1 MFRIMQKVEP
11 MVREELGLKTVD
23 EDVKKLVNDSVRK
36 EIDGIHLER
45 ALNQVDL
52 YDPNLQSE
60 EKVSYEEHKMG
71 IKKSVQHI
79 RPSKGKR
86 KTKPQKDEDEELEE
100 FSPIGRSKTV
110 TGHRK
115 GSKEEWHDE
124 VMNNELY
131 KIDLDQI
138 HTSLNSLFKTTL
150 KFSDELIKDMIAGLG
165 ELIVNNVEEL
175 SSPTMGSGKKT
186 ISSRMVPK
194 QKKNL
199 FSIRKM
205 TEIALVNIFRVS
217 HFWQIIVDQ
226 LMVISVCNNSDYR
239 FLALEAF
246 TIIVI
251 EILQMY
257 DHKEDHKLTVVEV
270 HEIEISKPKPKSKE
284 EVKEN
289 PKAKQINIKEA
300 E

>member
-1 MFRIMQKVEP
+1 MQRVEGL
-11 MVREELGLKTVD
+11 VREEMGMKGAD
-23 EDVKKLVNDSVRK
+23 EDVGKLVNDSVRK

-45 ALNQVDL
+45 ALNHVEV
-52 YDPNLQSE
+52 YDPNAKSE
-60 EKVSYEEHKMG
+60 EKVGYEEHKVG
-71 IKKSVQHI
+71 KKVVQHI
-79 RPSKGKR
+79 RASKGKR
-86 KTKPQKDEDEELEE
+86 KTKPQKQEEEEFED

-115 GSKEEWHDE
+115 GSKDEWHDE
-124 VMNNELY
+124 VINSELY

-150 KFSDELIKDMIAGLG
+150 KFSDDLIKDMIAGLG
-165 ELIVNNVEEL
+165 ELTVNNVEEQ

-199 FSIRKM
+199 FSLRKM
-205 TEIALVNIFRVS
+205 TEIALVNIYRVS
-217 HFWQIIVDQ
+217 HFWQIIIDQ
-226 LMVISVCNNSDYR
+226 LMVISVCNNPDYR
-239 FLALEAF
+239 SLALEAF
-246 TIIVI
+246 TIIVT

-257 DHKEDHKLTVVEV
+257 DYKEDHNFDTVVEV
-270 HEIEISKPKPKSKE
+270 QEIEITKQKNKSEEE
-284 EVKEN
+284 EVKEK
-289 PKAKQINIKEA
+289 PKMKQISIKEA